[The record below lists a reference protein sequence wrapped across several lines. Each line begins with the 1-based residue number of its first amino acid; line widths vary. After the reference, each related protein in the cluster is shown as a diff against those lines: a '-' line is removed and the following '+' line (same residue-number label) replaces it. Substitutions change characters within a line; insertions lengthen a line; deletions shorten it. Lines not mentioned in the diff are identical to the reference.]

1 MSEPPIET
9 ITVDGLQVG
18 ACTVGEGR
26 AVLAL
31 HGWGGSIRSFWAV
44 AEMLA
49 PRGYQVHLLDLPG
62 FGQSALPPKT
72 WGVEDY
78 TRFVVAYLDARGLA
92 RVELLGHSFG
102 GRLGLV
108 LAADYPQRVH
118 KMVLANAAGLRT
130 PLPLGRRLRNG
141 VARALRHTLS
151 ARGLERLRAQLQE
164 RYNQRYASEDYLNAG
179 PLRETLVRVIS
190 QDLADFAA
198 RVQAPTVLVWGDRDT
213 ETPLWQGRR
222 LEELIP
228 DAGLIVF
235 QGAGHFSYLERLHD
249 FVRIVD
255 HFFSDGS

>member
-1 MSEPPIET
+1 MSEPPIEKTT
-9 ITVDGLQVG
+9 IDGLQTG
-18 ACTVGEGR
+18 ACTVGEGQ

-31 HGWGGSIRSFWAV
+31 HGWGGSIRSFWPV

-62 FGQSALPPKT
+62 FGASDLPPQT

-78 TRFVVAYLDARGLA
+78 ARFVVAYLDERELSQVA
-92 RVELLGHSFG
+92 LLGHSFG
-102 GRLGLV
+102 GRIGLV

-130 PLPLGRRLRNG
+130 PLSVGRQMRNW
-141 VARALRHTLS
+141 AARTARRALTVL
-151 ARGLERLRAQLQE
+151 GLERLRAQLQE
-164 RYNQRYASEDYLNAG
+164 RYNQRFASEDYLNAG
-179 PLRETLVRVIS
+179 PLRETFVRVIT

-213 ETPLWQGRR
+213 ETPLWQGRK

-228 DAGLIVF
+228 DAGLVIF
-235 QGAGHFSYLERLHD
+235 QGAGHFSYLERLYD